1 LHARATRAPAPS
13 DDSARLAPPFSETAM
28 TSNRR
33 PAQPL
38 TRSERKERTRSSL
51 LDAALKLMSEGR
63 SFTSLG
69 LREITREAGV
79 VPTSFYRHFRD
90 MDELGLAL
98 VEEGGMMLRR
108 MLRDARKSGVPTDD
122 MIRRSV
128 QIYRS
133 YIEDNRLQFLFI
145 AGERTGGSPI
155 IRRAIRTEVNHFSNE
170 LADDLRSL
178 NLLPALSTST
188 LQLICSL
195 VTTTMLNAT
204 TDFLDLAPEQPQAE
218 RELEEFVTAQ
228 LRVIFLGAAR
238 LGAQ

>member
-1 LHARATRAPAPS
+1 MNS
-13 DDSARLAPPFSETAM
+13 
-28 TSNRR
+28 RR
-33 PAQPL
+33 PDQPL

-108 MLRDARKSGVPTDD
+108 MLRDTRKTGVPAQD
-122 MIRRSV
+122 MIQRSV

-133 YIEDNRLQFLFI
+133 YVENNRLQFLFI
-145 AGERTGGSPI
+145 AGERTGGSPV

-188 LQLICSL
+188 LQTICSL

-204 TDFLDLAPEQPQAE
+204 TDFLDLPPDQPQAE
-218 RELEEFVTAQ
+218 RELEKTVTEQ
-228 LRVIFLGAAR
+228 LRVIFLGATH
-238 LGAQ
+238 LGADSHV